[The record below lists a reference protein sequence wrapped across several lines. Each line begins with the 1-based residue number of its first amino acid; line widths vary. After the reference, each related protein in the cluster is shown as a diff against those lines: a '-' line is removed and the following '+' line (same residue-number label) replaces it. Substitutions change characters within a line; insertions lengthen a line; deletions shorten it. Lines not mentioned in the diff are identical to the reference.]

1 MAVQNA
7 CQDELFQRVNFVT
20 FTSSG
25 TYTPP
30 ANLAY
35 LHVLAVGA
43 GAGRQRANG
52 SSAAD
57 HVNAGNS
64 GGGAQVGHALL
75 TAAEVGASVNITV
88 ASAGISASPQSGPG
102 GTTIV
107 GVTTPLSAAGGQG
120 LVSSQLVVLGTN
132 PPGAR
137 SGAPVP
143 VLEPNWDVTYH
154 AGAGVTILAFNRWP
168 NRGTNFRLF
177 MSANP
182 GRALTS
188 SGTNFRVAVFPTD
201 DQGGDGMGPGAVQ
214 NGVGGIGATRYNG
227 TSFTGGGTRFG
238 VAGRGAIVFLT
249 EYLRG

>member
-120 LVSSQLVVLGTN
+120 LRRGQHLDAE
-132 PPGAR
+132 GAR
-137 SGAPVP
+137 LQHHAVAAHLGHDALDEGDHGSSNNGA
-143 VLEPNWDVTYH
+143 NT
-154 AGAGVTILAFNRWP
+154 
-168 NRGTNFRLF
+168 
-177 MSANP
+177 MS
-182 GRALTS
+182 
-188 SGTNFRVAVFPTD
+188 
-201 DQGGDGMGPGAVQ
+201 
-214 NGVGGIGATRYNG
+214 
-227 TSFTGGGTRFG
+227 
-238 VAGRGAIVFLT
+238 
-249 EYLRG
+249 